1 MVGPAPRSSAATS
14 SSVSKLQSWFTQGYR
29 RGWWQLAAA
38 SSWLLL
44 VAAATSLD
52 MRLVQLWDRQTRTLF
67 FELRGVQTPPD
78 DIILLTID
86 DESMSQAEYFL
97 ADPQKYAA
105 LEPIQQWP
113 WQRTAY
119 AIAIERLMGAGA
131 KVVGLD
137 VLLTTESAY
146 GKADDQRLA
155 EALLKYGDRVVLG
168 ATLGSTQL
176 NQGSI
181 TKPSLPIPLL
191 LDTPVHTGLI
201 QFPLEVDGRIH
212 RQSSEY
218 IKDLARIDESLG
230 STSEIDSGIGL
241 ARSFPQSVLAAA
253 QINYPT
259 NDGTYINFYGPN
271 RTFRHIPFWYV
282 LDPDPWA
289 NVLQSGAVFE
299 GKIVLIGATAG
310 SLQDFWP
317 APFSKTFLFPSPLS
331 GVEILANDIATL
343 QAGSALRDAL
353 PAAWMRG
360 MLVLVTGCGFGLLL
374 RQIKRPTV
382 SLLLTAGSSVA
393 WVILGFV
400 AFTQMGLL
408 VPTAAPVIAFS
419 TMGGAYILTN
429 LVTEQIRKQRLRN
442 TLAQYATSPIV
453 QEIISQQEDFHD
465 LLKARAEEVIGLL
478 LEGRYRVVKLLG
490 SGGFGETYVAEDT
503 QRPGSPT
510 CVVKQLKIISDDPK
524 AHRLA
529 RRLFSA
535 EATTLEQLGHHSQ
548 IPRLLAY
555 FEAQYS
561 FYLVEEMI
569 EGRLLRDELAS
580 RKPKSSLYVLQLLQD
595 LLPVIAFVHSQGV
608 IHRDI
613 KPSNLI
619 RRKADNRLVL
629 IDFGAVKQISNRLTD
644 VDAQITSTIGIGT
657 QGYMPSEQS
666 AGLPSFN
673 SDLYAIGITAIEALT
688 GIPPYALQRD
698 KSGEVIWRHA
708 APGLQPQFGDL
719 IAQLVRYDFTERYQT
734 SEAVLEDLKALEPIL
749 KATASEEEL
758 QAFAGVFEALEE
770 PSRVVE
776 DDVSELADGNT
787 CLLPSDWAEEEISHE
802 KSS

>member
-1 MVGPAPRSSAATS
+1 MVGPAPKSSAATL
-14 SSVSKLQSWFTQGYR
+14 SSVSKLQSWFTRSYR
-29 RGWWQLAAA
+29 RGWWQIAAA

-52 MRLVQLWDRQTRTLF
+52 LRLVQLWDRQIQTLF

-78 DIILLTID
+78 DIIILTID
-86 DESMSQAEYFL
+86 DESMAQAEHFL
-97 ADPQKYAA
+97 ADPQKHAA

-113 WQRTAY
+113 WQRSAY
-119 AIAIERLMGAGA
+119 AIAIERLVGAGA
-131 KVVGLD
+131 KVVALD

-146 GKADDQRLA
+146 GRADDQRLA
-155 EALLKYGDRVVLG
+155 QTLAKHGDRVVLG

-181 TKPSLPIPLL
+181 TRPNLPIPLL
-191 LDTPVHTGLI
+191 LNTPVHTGLI
-201 QFPLEVDGRIH
+201 QFPIEVDGRIH
-212 RQSSEY
+212 RQSDEY
-218 IKDLARIDESLG
+218 IKELARIDESLG
-230 STSEIDSGIGL
+230 STGEIDSGIGL
-241 ARSFPQSVLAAA
+241 ARSFPRSVLAAA
-253 QINYPT
+253 QIDYPA
-259 NDGTYINFYGPN
+259 NHGSYINFYGPN

-282 LDPDPWA
+282 LDADPWT
-289 NVLQSGAVFE
+289 NVLNSGAVFE
-299 GKIVLIGATAG
+299 DKIVLIGATAG

-317 APFSKTFLFPSPLS
+317 APFSNTFLFPAPLA
-331 GVEILANDIATL
+331 GVEVLANDIATL
-343 QAGSALRDAL
+343 QTGSALQDAL

-360 MLVLVTGCGFGLLL
+360 VLVLAAGCGFGILL
-374 RQIKRPTV
+374 RQVKRPTV
-382 SLLLTAGSSVA
+382 SLLLTAGSSVV
-393 WVILGFV
+393 WVVIGFV

-408 VPTAAPVIAFS
+408 VPTAAPVVAFLS
-419 TMGGAYILTN
+419 MGGAYILTN

-580 RKPKSSLYVLQLLQD
+580 RKPKPPLYVLQLLQD
-595 LLPVIAFVHSQGV
+595 LLPVVAFVHSQGV

-619 RRKADNRLVL
+619 RRRVDNRLVL

-644 VDAQITSTIGIGT
+644 LEAQITSTIGIGT

-734 SEAVLEDLKALEPIL
+734 SEAVLEDLKALEPMI
-749 KATASEEEL
+749 KATASEADL
-758 QAFAGVFEALEE
+758 KAFAGAFEALEE
-770 PSRVVE
+770 PVGLAE
-776 DDVSELADGNT
+776 EAVSEAVDSNT
-787 CLLPSDWAEEEISHE
+787 CLLPSDWAEEEVSHE
-802 KSS
+802 TS

>member
-776 DDVSELADGNT
+776 GDVSELADGNT